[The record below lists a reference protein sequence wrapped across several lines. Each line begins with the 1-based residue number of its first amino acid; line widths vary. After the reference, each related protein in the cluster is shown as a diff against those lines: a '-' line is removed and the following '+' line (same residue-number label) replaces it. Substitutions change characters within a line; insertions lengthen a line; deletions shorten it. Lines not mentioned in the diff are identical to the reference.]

1 MSAYNHTSHGALD
14 MQTASDV
21 FYNRV
26 LRVSG
31 ARPEPLLELAKG
43 ILKTFFRRLLIGSMS
58 LATRKSASRDV
69 SM

>member
-21 FYNRV
+21 FYSRV

-31 ARPEPLLELAKG
+31 ARLEPLLELAKRHIEDDFPKVG
-43 ILKTFFRRLLIGSMS
+43 DRVPVTGNW
-58 LATRKSASRDV
+58 
-69 SM
+69 